1 MKISNIS
8 ILSLAAA
15 AVIIGTHQLITVGLM
30 ASYPIFMLSVGLL
43 FWYKYRTN
51 KERENQDNTPPSK
64 KLKK

>member
-51 KERENQDNTPPSK
+51 KERENQENTPPSK
-64 KLKK
+64 KSKK